1 MIIIIIISTPSGSSL
16 GCNTEINYREGCD
29 EWTKFWEAWKRLD
42 PLCSLTVF
50 FFLCEI
56 RSEISR
62 CRRRYVVC
70 KKRAKQLILRLQ
82 VSKKL
87 AGKLVTTSSPISKR
101 FVNSLKSFEGTSNVL
116 YHCRHF
122 LINRRQCLWES
133 TFMPCKEVEIEK
145 GLMLSNER
153 FLKYDN
159 SYPWVHAIR
168 CSLF

>member
-1 MIIIIIISTPSGSSL
+1 MIIIIISTL
-16 GCNTEINYREGCD
+16 KRIFTTMQYRDGCD

-42 PLCSLTVF
+42 PLCSLTVSF

-62 CRRRYVVC
+62 CRVQ

-87 AGKLVTTSSPISKR
+87 AGKLVNTSSPISER
-101 FVNSLKSFEGTSNVL
+101 FVNSLKSFEGTSNVI

-122 LINRRQCLWES
+122 LINRRKCLWWS
-133 TFMPCKEVEIEK
+133 P
-145 GLMLSNER
+145 L
-153 FLKYDN
+153 FLK
-159 SYPWVHAIR
+159 SAM
-168 CSLF
+168 